1 MNFQQQEQVNFVL
14 GIR

>member
-1 MNFQQQEQVNFVL
+1 MNFQQQEQGNFVL